1 MLALDEVDC
10 MLEQG
15 FRDQVIQLVQA
26 LSSPQI
32 LMFSATIPP
41 AIERFSAT
49 ILKNPLRISI
59 GKASQPNGAVK
70 QTVMWVQSKNKKQK
84 LFDILQS
91 TCHFQPPVVVFVNSR
106 IGADLL
112 AEAIHTITGL
122 EATSLHGK
130 KTMQVALF

>member
-1 MLALDEVDC
+1 MLVLDEVDC
-10 MLEQG
+10 MLERG

-59 GKASQPNGAVK
+59 GKASQVNVAVK

-91 TCHFQPPVVVFVNSR
+91 TSHFQPPVVVFVNSR